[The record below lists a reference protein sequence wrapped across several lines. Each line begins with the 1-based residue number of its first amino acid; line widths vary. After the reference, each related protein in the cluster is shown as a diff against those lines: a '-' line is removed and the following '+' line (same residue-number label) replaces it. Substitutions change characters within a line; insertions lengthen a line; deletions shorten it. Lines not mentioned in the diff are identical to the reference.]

1 MKKTGLQ
8 GCEPGRRRAI
18 GLAAAA
24 TLSTMAAGT
33 MTSGR
38 ARAAAF
44 PDRPIR
50 LLVGY
55 SAGGGVDAAARL
67 LAAQLAGLLG
77 QQVVVE
83 NRTGATGL
91 IAAETLAASPADG
104 HHLMLADS
112 ALLIA
117 RQLQPK
123 AGLDPL
129 ANFRPVCGAFIA
141 PLMIVATNGLP
152 ASTPG
157 ELVEL
162 LKAQSGRLSYATSGI
177 GTVHHLGF
185 ATLLQATGS
194 EATHVPYRGASQ
206 LLPDVIGGQIP
217 LAVVSAAAGMSQA
230 RAGKLKALALMN
242 RQPLA
247 GAEKVQ
253 AMAGAVSGF
262 DVAPRLFLLAPAN
275 TPQPVVE
282 RLASAVRQALQVA
295 EVATAATEQGLLL
308 AWSSPDETARA
319 LREEDARWKQLI
331 ADQGIKAEAAR

>member
-1 MKKTGLQ
+1 M
-8 GCEPGRRRAI
+8 
-18 GLAAAA
+18 
-24 TLSTMAAGT
+24 
-33 MTSGR
+33 
-38 ARAAAF
+38 
-44 PDRPIR
+44 
-50 LLVGY
+50 
-55 SAGGGVDAAARL
+55 
-67 LAAQLAGLLG
+67 
-77 QQVVVE
+77 
-83 NRTGATGL
+83 
-91 IAAETLAASPADG
+91 
-104 HHLMLADS
+104 
-112 ALLIA
+112 
-117 RQLQPK
+117 
-123 AGLDPL
+123 
-129 ANFRPVCGAFIA
+129 
-141 PLMIVATNGLP
+141 
-152 ASTPG
+152 
-157 ELVEL
+157 
-162 LKAQSGRLSYATSGI
+162 
-177 GTVHHLGF
+177 
-185 ATLLQATGS
+185 
-194 EATHVPYRGASQ
+194 PYRGASQ